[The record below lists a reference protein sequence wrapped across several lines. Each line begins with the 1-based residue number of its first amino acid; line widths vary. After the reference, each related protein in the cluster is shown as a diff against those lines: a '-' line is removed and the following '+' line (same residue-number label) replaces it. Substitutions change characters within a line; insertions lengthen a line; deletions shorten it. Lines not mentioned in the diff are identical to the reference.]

1 MKSSITKR
9 IMAGIV
15 CAMVAV
21 SICGCSEKP
30 AQSSS
35 LESSVTSDAG
45 SVSESVSEA
54 SDSTTATGTAAE
66 ITAKIK
72 QDVKFPGMAEI
83 GADRMA
89 GYYDVAADKI
99 DSYSAYICG
108 SGAYPDGIE
117 VFRMKSAD
125 DVNAVKSVL
134 EKRVENQSATF
145 KDYTPDEMYKIDGNN
160 VVTSGN
166 YVALIICADNAK
178 AIEDFKAMAKKI
190 SKMKGEPYGYR
201 VSCYNVYTWGYS
213 VLICQSRQNPLGH
226 SDRSAWDTAACKL
239 RVLLCLYCVF
249 GVRTA

>member
-30 AQSSS
+30 AQSSA

-54 SDSTTATGTAAE
+54 SDSSTATGTAAE
-66 ITAKIK
+66 ITAKI
-72 QDVKFPGMAEI
+72 QEDVKFPGMAEI

-108 SGAYPDGIE
+108 SGAYPDEIA
-117 VFRMKSAD
+117 VFKMKSAD

-134 EKRVENQSATF
+134 EKRVENQSVTF

-178 AIEDFKAMAKKI
+178 AIEDFKAMAK
-190 SKMKGEPYGYR
+190 
-201 VSCYNVYTWGYS
+201 
-213 VLICQSRQNPLGH
+213 
-226 SDRSAWDTAACKL
+226 
-239 RVLLCLYCVF
+239 
-249 GVRTA
+249 

>member
-30 AQSSS
+30 AQSSAS
-35 LESSVTSDAG
+35 ESSVTSDAG

-54 SDSTTATGTAAE
+54 SDSSTATGTAAE

-99 DSYSAYICG
+99 DSYSAYICA
-108 SGAYPDGIE
+108 SGAYPDEIA
-117 VFRMKSAD
+117 VFKMKSAD

-178 AIEDFKAMAKKI
+178 AIEDFKAMAK
-190 SKMKGEPYGYR
+190 
-201 VSCYNVYTWGYS
+201 
-213 VLICQSRQNPLGH
+213 
-226 SDRSAWDTAACKL
+226 
-239 RVLLCLYCVF
+239 
-249 GVRTA
+249 

>member
-30 AQSSS
+30 AQSSAS
-35 LESSVTSDAG
+35 ESSVTSDAC
-45 SVSESVSEA
+45 SVSESVCEA
-54 SDSTTATGTAAE
+54 SDSSTATGTAAE
-66 ITAKIK
+66 ITAKI
-72 QDVKFPGMAEI
+72 QEDVKFPGMAEI

-108 SGAYPDGIE
+108 SGAYPDEIA
-117 VFRMKSAD
+117 VFKMKSAD

-178 AIEDFKAMAKKI
+178 AIEDFKAMAK
-190 SKMKGEPYGYR
+190 
-201 VSCYNVYTWGYS
+201 
-213 VLICQSRQNPLGH
+213 
-226 SDRSAWDTAACKL
+226 
-239 RVLLCLYCVF
+239 
-249 GVRTA
+249 

>member
-21 SICGCSEKP
+21 SICGCSGKP
-30 AQSSS
+30 AQSSAS
-35 LESSVTSDAG
+35 ESSVTSDAG

-66 ITAKIK
+66 ITAKI
-72 QDVKFPGMAEI
+72 QEDVKFPGMAEI

-89 GYYDVAADKI
+89 GYYDVDADKI

-108 SGAYPDGIE
+108 SGAYPDEIA
-117 VFRMKSAD
+117 VFKMKSAD

-178 AIEDFKAMAKKI
+178 AIEDFKAMAK
-190 SKMKGEPYGYR
+190 
-201 VSCYNVYTWGYS
+201 
-213 VLICQSRQNPLGH
+213 
-226 SDRSAWDTAACKL
+226 
-239 RVLLCLYCVF
+239 
-249 GVRTA
+249 

>member
-15 CAMVAV
+15 CTMVAV

-30 AQSSS
+30 AQSSAS
-35 LESSVTSDAG
+35 ESSVTSDAG

-54 SDSTTATGTAAE
+54 SDSSTATGASAE
-66 ITAKIK
+66 ITAKI
-72 QDVKFPGMAEI
+72 QEDVKFPGMAEI

-108 SGAYPDGIE
+108 SGAYPDEIA
-117 VFRMKSAD
+117 VFKMKSAD

-134 EKRVENQSATF
+134 EKRVESQSATF

-178 AIEDFKAMAKKI
+178 AIEDFKAMAK
-190 SKMKGEPYGYR
+190 
-201 VSCYNVYTWGYS
+201 
-213 VLICQSRQNPLGH
+213 
-226 SDRSAWDTAACKL
+226 
-239 RVLLCLYCVF
+239 
-249 GVRTA
+249 